1 MNRLAV
7 RHSLLLLLT
16 AAIWGVAFVAQSV
29 GMDYVGPYTFTAVR
43 SVIGGIVLLPVIA
56 FQRKVQ
62 KKKSVSTGPAKVW
75 TGGIFCGILLCI
87 ATNLQQIGIKYT
99 TVGKAGFVTAMYIV
113 LVPVFGIFLHKKVS
127 RQVKIAVVLAVCGL
141 YFLCMTEGGFILQK
155 GDILMLFCALMF
167 SFQILAVDHFA
178 ALVDGVQLACIEFV
192 TCGLLSSIP
201 MLLLER
207 PALELIAAAWL
218 PILYAGV
225 LSSGVGYTLQIV
237 AQRGLNPT
245 TASLL
250 MSMESVFSVLAGWI
264 ILQQRLSR
272 RELIGCVLMFAAIIL
287 VQIKFKYPETC
298 EQS

>member
-29 GMDYVGPYTFTAVR
+29 GMDYVGPFTFNAVR

-56 FQRKVQ
+56 FRGRTR
-62 KKKSVSTGPAKVW
+62 KKSAQTGHTKVW

-113 LVPVFGIFLHKKVS
+113 LVPVFGIFLHKKVG

-141 YFLCMTEGGFILQK
+141 YLLCMTEGGFVLQK

-178 ALVDGVQLACIEFV
+178 SLVDGVQLACIQFV
-192 TCGLLSSIP
+192 VCGLLSSIP

-207 PALELIAAAWL
+207 PAPELIAAAWL
-218 PILYAGV
+218 PIIYAGV

-250 MSMESVFSVLAGWI
+250 MSMESVFSVLAGWL
-264 ILQQRLSR
+264 ILQQRLSK

-287 VQIKFKYPETC
+287 VQIKFKFSETC
-298 EQS
+298 E